1 MKEAHISRRQR
12 SADIGFR
19 NAAAQIHAEFK
30 GTFRSQWKLCQRV
43 PYTHGLVSVE
53 RAVDHVHLLLTSQ
66 PHEVH
71 CVS

>member
-1 MKEAHISRRQR
+1 MKEAHISSRQR

-19 NAAAQIHAEFK
+19 NAAAQIHAELK
-30 GTFRSQWKLCQRV
+30 GTFRLQWKLCHGSR
-43 PYTHGLVSVE
+43 TLMGLVSVE
-53 RAVDHVHLLLTSQ
+53 RTVDHVHLLLTSQ